1 MNSGIY
7 KITNT
12 LNNKMY
18 IGSAKDF
25 DVRFS
30 RHIRDLKN
38 NAHHNIHLQR
48 SYNKY
53 GFDVFEFEIIE
64 RIPYEKDIIIERENY
79 YIKEFNSKTEGYNI
93 ADASFGD
100 ILSSHPN
107 REDIVS
113 RISKTLRENIS
124 KLSAEERKLKYGMP
138 GESNGMYGKTHTQ
151 DVRDKIGRIHKGN
164 TYRKGIKASKETREK
179 LSVIASQR
187 IGDKNPF
194 YGKTHSEESRK
205 KMSENNMGKIPPNR
219 ISITIDGVHYESYGH
234 ASKALGIPVTTI
246 RWRCLSKNIKFN
258 NYVIN
263 AERLS
268 KPN

>member
-7 KITNT
+7 KIINT
-12 LNNKMY
+12 LNSKMY

-30 RHIRDLKN
+30 RHIRELKN
-38 NAHHNIHLQR
+38 NVHHNIHLQR

-53 GFDVFEFEIIE
+53 GFDVFEFKIIE

-79 YIKEFNSKTEGYNI
+79 YIEKFNSKTEGYNI

-107 REDIVS
+107 REDIIR

-124 KLSAEERKLKYGMP
+124 KLSEEERKSKFGLP
-138 GESNGMYGKTHTQ
+138 GEHNGMYGKTHTQ
-151 DVRDKIGRIHKGN
+151 DVRDRIGRLHKGN
-164 TYRKGIKASKETREK
+164 TYRKGIKASKETRKK
-179 LSVIASQR
+179 LSAIASQR

-194 YGKTHSEESRK
+194 YGKTHSEETK
-205 KMSENNMGKIPPNR
+205 KKLSEAGKGRIPPNR
-219 ISITIDGVHYESYGH
+219 IPITVDGVHYESYGD
-234 ASKALGIPVTTI
+234 ASKALELAVTVV